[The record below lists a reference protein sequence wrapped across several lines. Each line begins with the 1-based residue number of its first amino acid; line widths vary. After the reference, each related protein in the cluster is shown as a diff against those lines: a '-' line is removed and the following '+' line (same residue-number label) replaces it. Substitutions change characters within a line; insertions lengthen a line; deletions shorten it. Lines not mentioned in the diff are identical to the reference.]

1 MKDPMA
7 KATLNSISRQLED
20 MLSTPFGSH
29 IISYEPPK
37 GFLVPKFTMYNEM
50 SDYYS
55 KSTL

>member
-1 MKDPMA
+1 MA
-7 KATLNSISRQLED
+7 TATLNFISRQLDD

-37 GFLVPKFTMYNEM
+37 GFLVPKFTMYDEM

-55 KSTL
+55 KSTLL